1 MNVIEMLLVL
11 NRNTRKIKFLAIMK
25 MIASNLFLVTIVHLI
40 LWGSLWTTFISFI
53 MLMTLDLI
61 NTSIS
66 ATFRDRY
73 YNKNKLL
80 EEVKKLDLNNSEAE
94 DLALRHLFPYIS
106 EENLKTD
113 QKPGYWIFKILEFTR
128 KKIQLRKELE
138 FPEEISQENREKII
152 SLLATYDLK
161 IPVAAQYKFE
171 EKIYKYLKNKVFPLN
186 NMESFEQYLSLEV
199 KNDIQL
205 YKKNV

>member
-161 IPVAAQYKFE
+161 IPVAAQYRFE

-199 KNDIQL
+199 KNDIQ
-205 YKKNV
+205 

>member
-40 LWGSLWTTFISFI
+40 LWGSLWTTFISFMI
-53 MLMTLDLI
+53 LMILDLI

-73 YNKNKLL
+73 YNKDKLL
-80 EEVKKLDLNNSEAE
+80 EEVKKLELNNSETE

-106 EENLKTD
+106 EENLKTE
-113 QKPGYWIFKILEFTR
+113 QKPEYWIFKILEFTR

-138 FPEEISQENREKII
+138 FPKEISQENKEKII

-171 EKIYKYLKNKVFPLN
+171 EKIYNYLKNKVFPLN
-186 NMESFEQYLSLEV
+186 NMENFEQYLSLED
-199 KNDIQL
+199 KNDIH
-205 YKKNV
+205 

>member
-128 KKIQLRKELE
+128 KKIQLKKELE

-199 KNDIQL
+199 KNDIQ
-205 YKKNV
+205 

>member
-25 MIASNLFLVTIVHLI
+25 MIVSNLFLVTIVDLI
-40 LWGSLWTTFISFI
+40 LWRSLWTTFISFI

-199 KNDIQL
+199 KNDIQ
-205 YKKNV
+205 

>member
-11 NRNTRKIKFLAIMK
+11 NKNTRKIKFLAIMK

-66 ATFRDRY
+66 ATFRDGY

-199 KNDIQL
+199 KNDIQ
-205 YKKNV
+205 

>member
-1 MNVIEMLLVL
+1 MNVIEMLLLL

-199 KNDIQL
+199 KNDIQ
-205 YKKNV
+205 

>member
-40 LWGSLWTTFISFI
+40 LWGSLWTTFISFV

-66 ATFRDRY
+66 ETFRDRY

-80 EEVKKLDLNNSEAE
+80 EEIKKLELNNSEAE

-138 FPEEISQENREKII
+138 FPKEISQENKEKII

-161 IPVAAQYKFE
+161 IPFAVQYKFE
-171 EKIYKYLKNKVFPLN
+171 ERIYNYL
-186 NMESFEQYLSLEV
+186 
-199 KNDIQL
+199 
-205 YKKNV
+205 

>member
-40 LWGSLWTTFISFI
+40 LWRSLWTTFISFI

-80 EEVKKLDLNNSEAE
+80 EEVNKLDLNNSEAE

-199 KNDIQL
+199 KNDIQ
-205 YKKNV
+205 

>member
-1 MNVIEMLLVL
+1 MTIIEMLLVL
-11 NRNTRKIKFLAIMK
+11 NKNTRKIKFLAIMK

-53 MLMTLDLI
+53 MLMSLDLI

-138 FPEEISQENREKII
+138 FPKEISQENREKII
-152 SLLATYDLK
+152 SLFATYDLK

-171 EKIYKYLKNKVFPLN
+171 EKIYNYLKNKVFPLN
-186 NMESFEQYLSLEV
+186 NMENFEQYLSLEA
-199 KNDIQL
+199 KNDIQ
-205 YKKNV
+205 

>member
-25 MIASNLFLVTIVHLI
+25 MIVSNLFLVTIVHLI
-40 LWGSLWTTFISFI
+40 LWGSLWTTFISFL

-128 KKIQLRKELE
+128 KKIELRKELE
-138 FPEEISQENREKII
+138 FPKEISQENREKII

-171 EKIYKYLKNKVFPLN
+171 EKIYNYLKNKVFPLN
-186 NMESFEQYLSLEV
+186 NMQNFEQYLSLEA
-199 KNDIQL
+199 KNDIH
-205 YKKNV
+205 

>member
-1 MNVIEMLLVL
+1 MLLVL

-53 MLMTLDLI
+53 MLITLDLI

-199 KNDIQL
+199 KNDIQ
-205 YKKNV
+205 

>member
-61 NTSIS
+61 NNSIS

-199 KNDIQL
+199 KNDIQ
-205 YKKNV
+205 